1 MKKIIYEKKM
11 ASEMAI
17 MKNGIFELP

>member
-1 MKKIIYEKKM
+1 MKKITYEKKM